1 MTTINIIKT
10 IVACISVLLIAS
22 WYTVFWLY
30 KKNDKYAK
38 PAVIL
43 TFTLPVMTLLVC
55 AVVLWAA

>member
-1 MTTINIIKT
+1 MTTLNMIKI
-10 IVACISVLLIAS
+10 IVACISVLHIAT

-43 TFTLPVMTLLVC
+43 TFTLPCSALLVC
-55 AVVLWAA
+55 AVVSWGA